1 MAVNSKRGS
10 IISGKRSLW
19 IFILGVVMATAVA
32 AYTTLAA
39 SQAQESTMFNVLVFS
54 KTAGYRHS
62 AIDTGIAT
70 IQALGNQHGFSVD
83 ATEDTAR
90 FTDSGLAPY
99 AVIIF
104 LNTSGDVLDA
114 AQQGALERFI
124 QNGNGFVGV
133 HSASDTE
140 YGWAWYGQLVGT
152 YFADHPAI
160 QTAELTVVD
169 NTHLATLGLPSP
181 WTRTDEWYNFTFN
194 PSGSVNVL
202 LTIDETS
209 YSGGTMGN
217 PHPLAWYHEFDNGRS
232 FYTAL
237 GHTEASYSEPLFQK
251 HLLGGILYA
260 AGVDLTNHTFLPTI
274 QSD

>member
-1 MAVNSKRGS
+1 MAVKSKRGS
-10 IISGKRSLW
+10 LISGKRSLW
-19 IFILGVVMATAVA
+19 IVILGVVMATAVA

-62 AIDTGIAT
+62 AIDEGIAT
-70 IQALGNQHGFSVD
+70 IQTLGNQHGFSVNASED
-83 ATEDTAR
+83 AAV
-90 FTDSGLAPY
+90 FTDFGLAPY

-104 LNTSGDVLDA
+104 LNTSGDILDT
-114 AQQGALERFI
+114 AQQGAMERFI
-124 QNGNGFVGV
+124 QNGNGFVGI

-140 YGWAWYGQLVGT
+140 YDWAWYGQLVGT

-160 QTAELTVVD
+160 QTAELTMVD
-169 NTHLATLGLPSP
+169 GSHLATLGLPSS
-181 WTRTDEWYNFTFN
+181 WTRTDEWYNFTSN
-194 PSGSVNVL
+194 PSGNVNVL

-217 PHPLAWYHEFDNGRS
+217 SHPLAWYHEFDNGRS

-251 HLLGGILYA
+251 HLLDGILYA